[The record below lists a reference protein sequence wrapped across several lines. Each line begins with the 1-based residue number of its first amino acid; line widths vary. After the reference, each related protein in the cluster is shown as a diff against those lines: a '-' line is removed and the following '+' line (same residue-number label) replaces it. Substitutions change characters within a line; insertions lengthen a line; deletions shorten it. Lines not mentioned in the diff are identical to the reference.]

1 MFGSLV
7 IVFPTP
13 HRGGALL
20 LRQEPREWSFDS
32 ADILCDPAAA
42 ANVAFVA
49 FFNDVEHEV
58 TPVLSGHRVT
68 ITYNLYFAEPLEV
81 RTHRDSLPAG
91 LRIIQ
96 PASVVTSALS
106 PAIDAVLSDPA
117 VLPDGGTIGFG
128 LRHQYSLP
136 KSWTTSDPNPLVYL
150 RRWLKGS
157 DAALFEALQRHG
169 LQPLLRIIYEEYEND
184 TPILLLFDHPF
195 MMESIGFGHACDD
208 SSIDY
213 LHREHDGVVMVYAA
227 LGRELT
233 SAEKSLNYARDE
245 GNIAED
251 PDSITVHMVT
261 QLSCANTFKSARV
274 LYYGNSPDSIGLLY
288 YHICLICQIGPIG
301 KRADVAIAI
310 GGRTHED
317 SDSEHAGGDSESD
330 LDSGDIEDDGF
341 CSRHYTKKYDSWY

>member
-32 ADILCDPAAA
+32 ADILSDPTAA

-68 ITYNLYFAEPLEV
+68 ITYNLYFADLPEV
-81 RTHRDSLPAG
+81 RMHRDSLPSG

-96 PASVVTSALS
+96 PSSVVASALS
-106 PAIDAVLSDPA
+106 PAIDAVLSDSA

-157 DAALFEALQRHG
+157 DAALFEALRRHG
-169 LQPLLRIIYEEYEND
+169 LEPLLRIIYEEEDNGIP
-184 TPILLLFDHPF
+184 TPLLFDHPF
-195 MMESIGFGHACDD
+195 MMESIGFGHECDD
-208 SSIDY
+208 SSVGY
-213 LHREHDGVVMVYAA
+213 LHRKHDGVVMFYEA

-233 SAEKSLNYARDE
+233 SAEQSLNYVRNE
-245 GNIAED
+245 GHIVKD
-251 PDSITVHMVT
+251 PNSITVHMVT

-274 LYYGNSPDSIGLLY
+274 IYYGNSPDSIGLLY
-288 YHICLICQIGPIG
+288 YHICLICHIGPIG
-301 KRADVAIAI
+301 KRAGVAIAKD
-310 GGRTHED
+310 GRTHQY
-317 SDSEHAGGDSESD
+317 SEHAGGGDSDS
-330 LDSGDIEDDGF
+330 DSGDIEDDGF
-341 CSRHYTKKYDSWY
+341 CSRHFTKQYPSW